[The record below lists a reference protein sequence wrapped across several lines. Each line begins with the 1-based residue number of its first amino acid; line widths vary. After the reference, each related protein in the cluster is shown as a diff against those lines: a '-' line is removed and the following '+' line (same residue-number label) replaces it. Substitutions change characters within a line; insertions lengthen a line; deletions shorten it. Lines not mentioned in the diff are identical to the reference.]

1 MEATGQLQDEVLVER
16 SKAGD
21 RDAFSE
27 LVLKYQEQVLNLAYR
42 RVGDRDMA
50 LDIAQDSFL
59 KAYKGLQKFE
69 GKSQFFTWLYRITLN
84 EAATALRKASRRPN
98 ASLSARDSD
107 HGGIEPAAEGYDPQA
122 ALQSQDEQALVQ
134 QALAQVDE
142 EFAGAVILRDIEGLS
157 YQEISQVLDLP
168 LGSVKSKIHRGR
180 LALKNTLS
188 KVMERQ

>member
-50 LDIAQDSFL
+50 LDVAQESFL
-59 KAYKGLQKFE
+59 KAYKGLPSFE
-69 GKSQFFTWLYRITLN
+69 GQSRFYTWLHRITLN
-84 EAATALRKASRRPN
+84 VSTSTLRKVNRQ
-98 ASLSARDSD
+98 ARTSISPADSD
-107 HGGIEPAAEGYDPQA
+107 HGGIEPVAEGYDPQA
-122 ALQSQDEQALVQ
+122 ALESQDEQALVQ
-134 QALAQVDE
+134 QALTQVDE
-142 EFAGAVILRDIEGLS
+142 TYANAVILRDIEGMS
-157 YQEISQVLDLP
+157 YPEIAEVLELP

-180 LALKNTLS
+180 LALKNALS
-188 KVMERQ
+188 KVMER